1 MNKSFCAVCGKP
13 FEEGK
18 TLVMAEDGKIS
29 HVCFSCASK
38 ISNLALCYKE
48 FVPCGSSF
56 SSENLYQTA
65 CDLPNGDSSKIAG
78 DILRPVQIKGELDKY
93 IIGQERAKKVISIA
107 VYNHYKRTTFQNRD
121 IKKSN
126 ILLVGPTGSG
136 KTYLVETLAK
146 IMNVPVALCTATTLT
161 EAGYIGKDVE
171 SVVQRLF
178 EVCDHDI
185 EKTQRGI
192 IFIDEVDK
200 LCASGSDTEKKVGG
214 KGVQQALLRLL
225 EGTVVSVP
233 VSKGV
238 MGQSAE
244 VEIDT
249 SNILFICGGAFP
261 LAEEIISRRINKRPS
276 IGYISDV
283 EQRDEVKGN
292 LLLHVTPDDLKT
304 FGMIPEFLGRLPV
317 IAPLEELSVET
328 LIKILSVPKGC
339 LLSQYQQLF
348 DYDGIRLVMEEGALR
363 RVAEIAINKGT
374 GARSLRAVMEEV
386 LEELMFELPGKNIEE
401 VVVTEGFV
409 DKKDL
414 PVIKERIPKSSACV
428 AG

>member
-1 MNKSFCAVCGKP
+1 MNKVFCAVCEKS
-13 FEEGK
+13 FSEDQ
-18 TLVMAEDGKIS
+18 TMVMAGDETVT

-38 ISNLALCYKE
+38 ITNMSLCYKE
-48 FVPCGSSF
+48 FMPYGSSF
-56 SSENLYQTA
+56 ASECCGQTENVSVDNSA
-65 CDLPNGDSSKIAG
+65 SVPKDV
-78 DILRPVQIKGELDKY
+78 LRPKQVKAELDKY
-93 IIGQERAKKVISIA
+93 IIGQEKAKKVISIA
-107 VYNHYKRTTFQNRD
+107 MYNHYKRTTFQD
-121 IKKSN
+121 SSIKKSN

-146 IMNVPVALCTATTLT
+146 IMKVPVALCTATTLT

-185 EKTQRGI
+185 EKTQKGI

-225 EGTVVSVP
+225 EGTIVTIP
-233 VSKGV
+233 VNSGTI
-238 MGQSAE
+238 GRSAE

-261 LAEEIISRRINKRPS
+261 LMEEIIEKRINRRNS
-276 IGYISDV
+276 MGFNSDAITAD
-283 EQRDEVKGN
+283 RVKEN

-317 IAPLEELSVET
+317 IAPLEELTVET
-328 LIKILSVPKGC
+328 LVQILSVPRDC

-348 DYDGIRLVMEEGALR
+348 AYDGIELQVEEEALR
-363 RVAEIAINKGT
+363 HIAEIAIEKGT
-374 GARSLRAVMEEV
+374 GARSLRAVMEET
-386 LEELMFELPGKNIEE
+386 LEELMFELPGESIDE
-401 VVVTEGFV
+401 VIVTRDFV
-409 DKKDL
+409 EKKAAPL
-414 PVIKERIPKSSACV
+414 IREKKSGMGVSA
-428 AG
+428 AN